1 MRDSTDTAERPFCR
15 TKSTPRNLDT
25 PHPAAYGS
33 RRFGAPGV
41 WGGLVVGGATMSEH
55 NTPDDLRSLD
65 RRLNEA
71 RRDRR
76 GTAAG
81 DGKNDSALNSAL
93 GVGFRIGMELVVAVA
108 AGLGLGWLID
118 KGLGTKPWAMTVF
131 LFVGI
136 AAGML
141 NVYRFMK
148 GMGLAAGYRQAGPV
162 KDEEDE
168 ED

>member
-1 MRDSTDTAERPFCR
+1 
-15 TKSTPRNLDT
+15 
-25 PHPAAYGS
+25 
-33 RRFGAPGV
+33 
-41 WGGLVVGGATMSEH
+41 MSEH
-55 NTPDDLRSLD
+55 NTPDDLKSLGK
-65 RRLNEA
+65 RLNEA

-81 DGKNDSALNSAL
+81 DGKNDGALNSAL

-118 KGLGTKPWAMTVF
+118 KGLGTKPWAMMVF

-141 NVYRFMK
+141 NVFRFMK
-148 GMGLAAGYRQAGPV
+148 GMGLAAGYRQAGPA

-168 ED
+168 D

>member
-1 MRDSTDTAERPFCR
+1 
-15 TKSTPRNLDT
+15 
-25 PHPAAYGS
+25 
-33 RRFGAPGV
+33 
-41 WGGLVVGGATMSEH
+41 MSEH
-55 NTPDDLRSLD
+55 NTPDDLKSLG

-71 RRDRR
+71 RRDRG
-76 GTAAG
+76 GTAEG
-81 DGKNDSALNSAL
+81 DGKNDHALNSAL
-93 GVGFRIGMELVVAVA
+93 GVGFRIGLELVVAVA

-118 KGLGTKPWAMTVF
+118 KGLGTKPWAMMVF

-148 GMGLAAGYRQAGPV
+148 GMGLAAGYVAPAP
-162 KDEEDE
+162 KKTAEEDE

>member
-1 MRDSTDTAERPFCR
+1 MVRAVLALLAD
-15 TKSTPRNLDT
+15 
-25 PHPAAYGS
+25 
-33 RRFGAPGV
+33 
-41 WGGLVVGGATMSEH
+41 WGGLVVDGATMSEH
-55 NTPDDLRSLD
+55 NTPDDLKSLG

-81 DGKNDSALNSAL
+81 DGKNDGALNSAL
-93 GVGFRIGMELVVAVA
+93 GVGFRIGLELVVAVA

-141 NVYRFMK
+141 NVFRYMK
-148 GMGLAAGYRQAGPV
+148 GMGLAAGYVAPAP
-162 KDEEDE
+162 KKTAEEDE

>member
-1 MRDSTDTAERPFCR
+1 
-15 TKSTPRNLDT
+15 
-25 PHPAAYGS
+25 
-33 RRFGAPGV
+33 
-41 WGGLVVGGATMSEH
+41 MSEH
-55 NTPDDLRSLD
+55 NTPDDLKSLG
-65 RRLNEA
+65 RRLSEA

-81 DGKNDSALNSAL
+81 DGKNDGALNSAL
-93 GVGFRIGMELVVAVA
+93 GVGFRIGLELVVAVA

-141 NVYRFMK
+141 NVFRYMK
-148 GMGLAAGYRQAGPV
+148 GMGLAAGYHAPAPQQKAP
-162 KDEEDE
+162 KPAQDEDE

>member
-1 MRDSTDTAERPFCR
+1 LPRQLFCR
-15 TKSTPRNLDT
+15 TESPPRNLDT
-25 PHPAAYGS
+25 PHLAAYGS

-41 WGGLVVGGATMSEH
+41 WGGLVVGGAGMSEH

-81 DGKNDSALNSAL
+81 DGKNDGALNSAL

-118 KGLGTKPWAMTVF
+118 KGLGTKPWAMMVF

-141 NVYRFMK
+141 NVFRFMK
-148 GMGLAAGYRQAGPV
+148 GMGLAAGYRQAGPA

-168 ED
+168 D